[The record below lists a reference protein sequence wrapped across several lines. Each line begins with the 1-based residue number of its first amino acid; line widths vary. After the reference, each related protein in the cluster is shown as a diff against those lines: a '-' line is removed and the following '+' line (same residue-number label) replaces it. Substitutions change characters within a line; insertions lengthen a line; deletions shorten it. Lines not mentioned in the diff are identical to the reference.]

1 MTECRACRR
10 ALPAS
15 AFYSAPMLADGHGGA
30 CRECVKSGAE
40 IECETCSALFRPHR
54 QHAARFCSR
63 ACAKGCRR
71 NGRLYPCAVCGTEVY
86 RSPAH
91 VKGAVV
97 CSRECTGELGAR
109 RAAERRG
116 GATCRECNTCDKT
129 KPLEAFAPTGY
140 TPLHGQQ
147 ARKQRCRDCDAEYMR
162 AYREDPANRNRR
174 REYAQRNRAR
184 LREQDRNWRR
194 RNPEV
199 VKASRRRDYR
209 KHREAYRRRA
219 LERANRARAA
229 EGEFRWTDVVRLWH
243 RQRGE
248 CARCEERCGKRP
260 GDRAFHVDH
269 ITPLSRG
276 GSNWPR
282 NLQIL
287 CPACNLQKSNRT
299 PAEFTLYLRRIRR
312 AV

>member
-248 CARCEERCGKRP
+248 CAR
-260 GDRAFHVDH
+260 V
-269 ITPLSRG
+269 
-276 GSNWPR
+276 
-282 NLQIL
+282 
-287 CPACNLQKSNRT
+287 
-299 PAEFTLYLRRIRR
+299 
-312 AV
+312 